1 MRPSPMAA
9 SAGPILY
16 DLAILFIAAKLGG
29 EAAERLKL
37 PPVLGEL
44 VAGLLLA
51 AGLLGGFLRLPDLSG
66 TSAAGDHG
74 SEVAV
79 LEALAAI
86 GAILLLF
93 EVGLESKI
101 KEMRKVGLSSLLV
114 AVLGIVVSF
123 AIGYA
128 ASYGLAHVWAPWA
141 TAEAALPAYLLH
153 VFVGAA
159 LTATSV
165 GITARVLS
173 DLGRLASPEARI
185 VLGAAVLDDVAGLI
199 ILAVVAALATAALGG
214 DSVDALGLLKVVAL
228 AVGFL
233 AVAVGAGLKL
243 VPKAYDALADRF
255 RVPFFPLVLAVAFA
269 LAMAYLASLA
279 GLADIVGA
287 FAGGLIL
294 AETRHAH
301 KLFEQLR
308 PLAALFV
315 GLFFVTLGMRVDIG
329 QFAANVGPVLTI
341 GIGLSVLAILG
352 KLSCGLGVVRGQ
364 AHRLPV
370 GVGMVPRGEVGL
382 IFAGLG
388 LSTGL
393 LANWQYAAM
402 LVMVFL
408 TTLVTPLWLARLK
421 DQFTLDLESPPVGE
435 GIARVGEL

>member
-1 MRPSPMAA
+1 VAA
-9 SAGPILY
+9 TAGPILY
-16 DLAILFIAAKLGG
+16 DLAVLFIAAKLGG

-66 TSAAGDHG
+66 VAGGDHG

-79 LEALAAI
+79 IEALAAV

-114 AVLGIVVSF
+114 AVLGIVASF
-123 AIGYA
+123 AIGFA
-128 ASYGLAHVWAPWA
+128 ASYGLAEVWAPWA
-141 TAEAALPAYLLH
+141 TADAALPAYLLH
-153 VFVGAA
+153 VFVGAT

-173 DLGRLASPEARI
+173 DLGRLGSPEARI
-185 VLGAAVLDDVAGLI
+185 VLGAAVLDDVGGLI

-214 DSVDALGLLKVVAL
+214 DAVNTLGLLKILGL
-228 AVGFL
+228 AIGFL

-243 VPKAYDALADRF
+243 VPRAYDALADRF

-269 LAMAYLASLA
+269 LAMSYLASLA

-301 KLFEQLR
+301 RLFEQLR

-315 GLFFVTLGMRVDIG
+315 GLFFVTLGMRVDVG
-329 QFAANVGPVLTI
+329 QFAANVGPVLAI
-341 GIGLSVLAILG
+341 GIGFSVLAILG
-352 KLSCGLGVVRGQ
+352 KLACGLGVVKGQ
-364 AHRLPV
+364 ANRLPV

-388 LSTGL
+388 LSTAL
-393 LANWQYAAM
+393 LANWQYAAI
-402 LVMVFL
+402 LVMVFI
-408 TTLVTPLWLARLK
+408 TTLVTPIWLSRLRGR
-421 DQFTLDLESPPVGE
+421 FTLDLSEPPMGE
-435 GIARVGEL
+435 GIARASEL